1 MTLGFTQEMN
11 FPEDFKNIINESSS
25 NRLLNESDSIK
36 KMEVM
41 MLNGD
46 TEEIDNNLN
55 SWKVI
60 SASST

>member
-1 MTLGFTQEMN
+1 MN

-25 NRLLNESDSIK
+25 NRLLNESDSMK

-46 TEEIDNNLN
+46 TEEIDKNLN
-55 SWKVI
+55 SKYAVGFKEFF
-60 SASST
+60 

>member
-1 MTLGFTQEMN
+1 MILGFTQKMN

-25 NRLLNESDSIK
+25 NRLLNESDSMK

-46 TEEIDNNLN
+46 TEEIDKNLN